1 VQVRVK
7 WSRKKASH
15 GDDTLAALFSQYG
28 HVTAVEL
35 TGGKGNAA
43 LVTFDSPAAAAAA
56 AAANSTGDT
65 LRATRV
71 SGGFTI
77 PSHSDTASG
86 SSSGWAAQ
94 APGCVTDTDFES
106 VVMGRMRQAAE
117 RDRLIREMQQ
127 ENGSAAHSA
136 ASPSTAT
143 ATAAAATA
151 ASGSS
156 APAAAVA
163 EEDVLSRMLRQS
175 AAQQQQQQQQQQSDA
190 PQQQSDSPQQP
201 TALREDDILARMM
214 AMSGAAASSATAC

>member
-1 VQVRVK
+1 VK

-43 LVTFDSPAAAAAA
+43 LITFESAAAAAAA

-77 PSHSDTASG
+77 PSHTDSSA
-86 SSSGWAAQ
+86 SSGWAAQ
-94 APGCVTDTDFES
+94 ASGCVTDTDFES

-127 ENGSAAHSA
+127 ESGTGTTTAG
-136 ASPSTAT
+136 AT
-143 ATAAAATA
+143 ASAAAAA
-151 ASGSS
+151 AAGGAAGSSS
-156 APAAAVA
+156 APAAAAVA
-163 EEDVLSRMLRQS
+163 EEDVLARMLRQS
-175 AAQQQQQQQQQQSDA
+175 AAQQQQQK
-190 PQQQSDSPQQP
+190 SDSPH
-201 TALREDDILARMM
+201 
-214 AMSGAAASSATAC
+214 

>member
-1 VQVRVK
+1 VK
-7 WSRKKASH
+7 WSRKKVSH

-77 PSHSDTASG
+77 PSHTDSSA
-86 SSSGWAAQ
+86 SSGWAAQ
-94 APGCVTDTDFES
+94 ASGCVTDTDFES

-127 ENGSAAHSA
+127 ESGTGTTTAGATATGSAAA
-136 ASPSTAT
+136 
-143 ATAAAATA
+143 AAAATGA
-151 ASGSS
+151 AGGSS
-156 APAAAVA
+156 APAAAAVA
-163 EEDVLSRMLRQS
+163 EEDVLARMLRQS
-175 AAQQQQQQQQQQSDA
+175 AAQQQQQQK
-190 PQQQSDSPQQP
+190 QSDSPQQP
-201 TALREDDILARMM
+201 TALQEDDILARMM
-214 AMSGAAASSATAC
+214 AMSGAAAASSTAAC